1 MSRIRLDLESVQVT
15 EGQGVSEGDFELR
28 ISVQEGD
35 HNIVWPTLNG
45 STRVDNGGPAVTIN
59 RAVATYTVTSGTLTK
74 RFTIDVTEVDKGLN
88 GQDDTGQGTVS
99 FDLTPNMA
107 PSTKYVTISLKRPSG
122 GYQGKVKVTMSA
134 QID

>member
-1 MSRIRLDLESVQVT
+1 MSNIRVDLESVQVT

-28 ISVQEGD
+28 IQVQEGS
-35 HNIVWPTLNG
+35 NSITWPTLNG
-45 STRVDNGGPAVTIN
+45 STRVDNNGPAVTIN
-59 RAVATYTVTSGTLTK
+59 RAVATYTVNSGTLTK

-88 GQDDTGQGTVS
+88 GQDDTGQGTLE

-107 PSTKYVTISLKRPSG
+107 PSTKSVTISLKRPAG

-134 QID
+134 QIA